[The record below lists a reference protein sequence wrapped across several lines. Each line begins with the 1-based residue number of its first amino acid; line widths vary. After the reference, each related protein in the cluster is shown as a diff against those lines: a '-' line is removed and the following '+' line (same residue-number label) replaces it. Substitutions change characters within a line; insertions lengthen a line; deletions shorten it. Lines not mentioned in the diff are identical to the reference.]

1 MNFSTIIKSVN
12 KINNIIKNMKNG
24 EIDSKYID
32 NIYNGLEEGTFN
44 LSSLFSKLNK
54 KIEKIE
60 DEVKKNSKE
69 IEKLKID
76 NEILKN
82 DKEAI
87 EAVNKNI
94 CIRVE
99 ALEKGLKNIGI
110 EFECPITNKIIESP
124 VITPYGF
131 TYKEKEIKKWINKN
145 GSDSMNLQPLAEDK
159 LIKNYGLKN
168 VIEQ

>member
-69 IEKLKID
+69 IEKL
-76 NEILKN
+76 
-82 DKEAI
+82 
-87 EAVNKNI
+87 
-94 CIRVE
+94 
-99 ALEKGLKNIGI
+99 
-110 EFECPITNKIIESP
+110 
-124 VITPYGF
+124 
-131 TYKEKEIKKWINKN
+131 
-145 GSDSMNLQPLAEDK
+145 
-159 LIKNYGLKN
+159 
-168 VIEQ
+168 